1 MQIERRKLR
10 LPFQETFQID
20 VPEKGGFSAHGV
32 DISILS
38 IKFFCACPLSKGDTV
53 TVFFKPDLILTGE
66 VFRGIA
72 HRENH
77 EIVLQ
82 FTNTTDEQRKT
93 LSEYIADVMVKE
105 YQQVDLEGFKFLIYC
120 IAIDGIEEIEE
131 KLFRRWLEISHF
143 TPELKEL
150 LLHKIHAP
158 PSPREMFQKAKE
170 YLLSHKSDLIGLKP
184 LWHNLEILICADG
197 VVSLHEK
204 LILQTIFEMIPG
216 ITDHLSEIFENSS
229 VLLTIQ
235 QYLQIKKDIIQHLK
249 RTFAGFPDPAWTP
262 GDKDFWTMF
271 LSIRLCYL
279 LSDSTLLQS
288 HPGELSALL
297 QPYFLIPEDILQE
310 LIRQSTHLEDSMSKS
325 DLLQEF
331 FLVADPDQRNMLI
344 DVLRELM
351 GNQALINDEE
361 IALFT
366 ELVKGRGNICLASQK
381 QGFREKNVISI
392 GAAEE
397 NDLVVPFLVQPR
409 QGIRIELDEDSFTI
423 TASGQL
429 YFYVKGEKYQT
440 YRGNNAFMEFTLRN
454 VRIFLFSKTRVI
466 FYEESPEHYLT
477 LDGYDVFVP
486 DRVGW
491 NPFSSKKKKILQNL
505 CAGFRTGEYV
515 GIFGPTGSGKSTFLF
530 SLLNR
535 YETRGDVWIDGISY
549 REYYHDH
556 FYEVGFVPQ
565 DDILHRDLTIFET
578 LHYSISLRGIER
590 DSKRVKQLIER
601 TIEQLDLEK
610 AANVIVGDEQQKGI
624 SGGQRKRVNL
634 ALELL
639 SENIYLLMLDE
650 PTSGLDPSTERQI
663 LQLLRNLAT
672 QGLMVLMVSHSL
684 YEATMA
690 MLDLALILTEQG
702 EVAYYGPAA
711 EAKYYFQVDS
721 PQEIFDLL
729 KQQTSS
735 YWVNKYRRIENDTFR
750 KYTLT
755 RLKLNQIRVNEDAG
769 SDSRKSS
776 VPEKRIGENRTSV
789 GQTSEKKPLEQFI
802 VFTKRLFRRQTRDR
816 QSIFSRAIQAILLAL
831 VLRVAYVAVESG
843 LLTLLSIIPV
853 WLGATMS
860 IRSINAELPI
870 FFREYRY
877 RLGIFSYVLSIFFA
891 NAIFIF
897 IQVLIFTIV
906 LYLLLPMQVFGFGF
920 FQVLMILYL
929 TSLVGISIGLTLS
942 AIFSSQQAAVNA
954 LPLFLVFMILFGGS
968 VIHLKDMGRM
978 SYWLSNITP
987 TRWALEGLLYEGTY
1001 LATSIPQV
1009 TSWEKIEQV
1018 DDYLQKKLDDE
1029 KLFPFEIQAPRWER
1043 LPYAYL
1049 QKTAGIQ
1056 PPMAGNAMRLMGLYR
1071 QPLSDCT
1078 LENFDACPAALAHKY
1093 TIQMILFLQIILLM
1107 GGCIG
1112 IMFLK
1117 TRSQK

>member
-1 MQIERRKLR
+1 
-10 LPFQETFQID
+10 
-20 VPEKGGFSAHGV
+20 
-32 DISILS
+32 
-38 IKFFCACPLSKGDTV
+38 
-53 TVFFKPDLILTGE
+53 
-66 VFRGIA
+66 
-72 HRENH
+72 
-77 EIVLQ
+77 
-82 FTNTTDEQRKT
+82 
-93 LSEYIADVMVKE
+93 
-105 YQQVDLEGFKFLIYC
+105 
-120 IAIDGIEEIEE
+120 
-131 KLFRRWLEISHF
+131 
-143 TPELKEL
+143 
-150 LLHKIHAP
+150 
-158 PSPREMFQKAKE
+158 
-170 YLLSHKSDLIGLKP
+170 
-184 LWHNLEILICADG
+184 
-197 VVSLHEK
+197 
-204 LILQTIFEMIPG
+204 
-216 ITDHLSEIFENSS
+216 
-229 VLLTIQ
+229 
-235 QYLQIKKDIIQHLK
+235 
-249 RTFAGFPDPAWTP
+249 
-262 GDKDFWTMF
+262 
-271 LSIRLCYL
+271 
-279 LSDSTLLQS
+279 
-288 HPGELSALL
+288 
-297 QPYFLIPEDILQE
+297 
-310 LIRQSTHLEDSMSKS
+310 
-325 DLLQEF
+325 
-331 FLVADPDQRNMLI
+331 MLI